1 MTDHEAAKI
10 LAAVVRG
17 LTEPKI
23 IAHPLDPTVADLA
36 RAIVAE
42 TERRRVTGV
51 PPLKLAGS

>member
-42 TERRRVTGV
+42 TERRQYGTHT
-51 PPLKLAGS
+51 LKLAGS